1 MTSKRFKSPYH
12 CVICPLT
19 QPFRWLTNKKDKFK
33 PFCKAAFSFD
43 QTNLKY
49 LSVHFLYISIFFV
62 ECLLF
67 RLFSLLFRLF
77 RLCLLG
83 FDQLTEP
90 INWKMQEKQ
99 HAPNLQEGETIDI
112 CSLWETIDICSLW
125 GTL

>member
-1 MTSKRFKSPYH
+1 MHINHYQHTLQN
-12 CVICPLT
+12 I
-19 QPFRWLTNKKDKFK
+19 QI
-33 PFCKAAFSFD
+33 
-43 QTNLKY
+43 NLKY
-49 LSVHFLYISIFFV
+49 LSVHFCKFPFFV
-62 ECLLF
+62 ECLL
-67 RLFSLLFRLF
+67 LF

-99 HAPNLQEGETIDI
+99 HVPNLQEGETIDI